1 MFNFYLN
8 NNSKDWLDIVGI
20 VGQIL
25 VPIIVLIISILYTNS
40 RNNNLDKQ
48 FTQQLKQ
55 QKEQWLSDEF
65 IKNEARKIIEFRDIC
80 FKSCDSAIWLINTL
94 FSAQYLHGFY
104 MDENNKYLLMDTI
117 NMHYKEAKKIPDFY
131 FKNQMIFKKYGIGA
145 EIEYISMILEIVAV
159 SLKNS
164 SDLIYSLFKENEQIK
179 EYRHNKYKELIDFL
193 VTGLDLQFSI
203 IENSFSDENIKNEII
218 NLNFDEK
225 LNKYKNFIISK
236 IIGLEFALEK
246 LTLIDYE
253 NIPVTLKSI
262 SKRTIPDSLI

>member
-1 MFNFYLN
+1 
-8 NNSKDWLDIVGI
+8 
-20 VGQIL
+20 
-25 VPIIVLIISILYTNS
+25 
-40 RNNNLDKQ
+40 
-48 FTQQLKQ
+48 
-55 QKEQWLSDEF
+55 
-65 IKNEARKIIEFRDIC
+65 
-80 FKSCDSAIWLINTL
+80 
-94 FSAQYLHGFY
+94 
-104 MDENNKYLLMDTI
+104 
-117 NMHYKEAKKIPDFY
+117 
-131 FKNQMIFKKYGIGA
+131 MIFKKYGIGA

>member
-8 NNSKDWLDIVGI
+8 YISKDWLDIVGI

-48 FTQQLKQ
+48 FAQQLKQ

-65 IKNEARKIIEFRDIC
+65 IKNEARKMIEFRDIC
-80 FKSCDSAIWLINTL
+80 FKSSGSAMWLINTL

-117 NMHYKEAKKIPDFY
+117 NIHYKEAKKIPDFY

-145 EIEYISMILEIVAV
+145 EIEYISMLLEIVAV
-159 SLKNS
+159 SLKDC
-164 SDLIYSLFKENEQIK
+164 SDLVYSLFKETEQIK
-179 EYRHNKYKELIDFL
+179 EYRHNKYKELIDLL
-193 VTGLDLQFSI
+193 VTGLDLQFSL
-203 IENSFSDENIKNEII
+203 IENSFSDEDIKNEII

-253 NIPVTLKSI
+253 NIPTTLKSI

>member
-1 MFNFYLN
+1 
-8 NNSKDWLDIVGI
+8 
-20 VGQIL
+20 
-25 VPIIVLIISILYTNS
+25 
-40 RNNNLDKQ
+40 
-48 FTQQLKQ
+48 
-55 QKEQWLSDEF
+55 
-65 IKNEARKIIEFRDIC
+65 
-80 FKSCDSAIWLINTL
+80 
-94 FSAQYLHGFY
+94 
-104 MDENNKYLLMDTI
+104 
-117 NMHYKEAKKIPDFY
+117 
-131 FKNQMIFKKYGIGA
+131 
-145 EIEYISMILEIVAV
+145 MILEIVAV